1 MISTPSRIDVTMRI
15 LRSLVL
21 PLVVVGALGACSD
34 STGVQPGKISIL
46 LTDAPGDVKAAV
58 VTISQIYL
66 QGSDR
71 VVLRDA
77 PVTIDLL
84 TLANS
89 TAMLVDEATVPA
101 GTYSQLR
108 FVITDAYIE
117 VENGDGTTNIY
128 ASSPSYAGLPSG
140 ARVAGELQMPS
151 LAQSGLKVDLP
162 GGSIRIDGDQRILLV
177 DFDVA
182 QSFGH
187 AAGGSGRW
195 VMHPVVHATEFVATG
210 TLTATLRPAQGVTLP
225 AINNHQVTL
234 GEFTAALSTAAGSR
248 EELPMTD
255 ANGDGV
261 YEAIFRFLTPGAYT
275 LDLVGPATI
284 NFVTTPARPLAVQ
297 VGSGTTVTSDFTLT
311 SAAPK

>member
-1 MISTPSRIDVTMRI
+1 MRT
-15 LRSLVL
+15 LRTLACCLVAL
-21 PLVVVGALGACSD
+21 NALGACSD
-34 STGVQPGKISIL
+34 STGVGPGKISIL

-58 VTISQIYL
+58 VTISEIYL

-71 VVLRDA
+71 VVLRDE

-89 TAMLVDEATVPA
+89 TALLVDEATVPA

-151 LAQSGLKVDLP
+151 LAQSGLKVELP
-162 GGSIRIDGDQRILLV
+162 GGAIRIEGDQRILLV

-187 AAGGSGRW
+187 VAGGSGRW
-195 VMHPVVHATEFVATG
+195 VMHPVVHATDFVATG
-210 TLTATLRPAQGVTLP
+210 TLTATLRTAPGVTLP
-225 AINNHQVTL
+225 TISNHQVTL
-234 GEFTAALSTAAGSR
+234 GEFNAALSNSAGSR

-261 YEAIFRFLTPGAYT
+261 YEAIFRFLAPGAYS
-275 LDLVGPATI
+275 LDLVAPSTI

-297 VGSGTTVTSDFTLT
+297 VRSGATGTSDFTLT
-311 SAAPK
+311 SATPK

>member
-1 MISTPSRIDVTMRI
+1 MRT
-15 LRSLVL
+15 LRTLACCLVAL
-21 PLVVVGALGACSD
+21 SALGACSD
-34 STGVQPGKISIL
+34 STGVGPGKISIL

-58 VTISQIYL
+58 VTISEIYL

-71 VVLRDA
+71 VVLRDE

-89 TAMLVDEATVPA
+89 TALLVDEATVPA

-128 ASSPSYAGLPSG
+128 ASSPSYAGLPPG

-162 GGSIRIDGDQRILLV
+162 GGAVRIEGDQRILLV

-187 AAGGSGRW
+187 IAGGSGRW
-195 VMHPVVHATEFVATG
+195 VMHPVVHATDFVATG

-225 AINNHQVTL
+225 TVNNHLVTL
-234 GEFTAALSTAAGSR
+234 GEFKAALSNSAGSR

-261 YEAIFRFLTPGAYT
+261 YEAIFRFLVPGAYS
-275 LDLVGPATI
+275 LDLVAPSTI

-297 VGSGTTVTSDFTLT
+297 VGSGVTGTSDFTLT
-311 SAAPK
+311 SATPK

>member
-1 MISTPSRIDVTMRI
+1 MRTLRTLACCLIAIS
-15 LRSLVL
+15 
-21 PLVVVGALGACSD
+21 ALGACSD
-34 STGVQPGKISIL
+34 STGVGPGKISIL

-58 VTISQIYL
+58 VTISEIYL

-71 VVLRDA
+71 VVLRDE

-89 TAMLVDEATVPA
+89 TALLVDEATVPA

-128 ASSPSYAGLPSG
+128 ASSPSYSGLPSG

-162 GGSIRIDGDQRILLV
+162 GGAVRIEGDQRILLV

-187 AAGGSGRW
+187 IAGGSGRW
-195 VMHPVVHATEFVATG
+195 VMHPVVHATDFVATG

-225 AINNHQVTL
+225 TVNNHLVSL
-234 GEFTAALSTAAGSR
+234 GEFKAALSNSAGSR

-261 YEAIFRFLTPGAYT
+261 YEAIFRFLVPGAYS
-275 LDLVGPATI
+275 LDLVAPSTI

-297 VGSGTTVTSDFTLT
+297 VGSGATGTSDFTLT
-311 SAAPK
+311 SATPR

>member
-1 MISTPSRIDVTMRI
+1 MRI
-15 LRSLVL
+15 LRFLVA
-21 PLVVVGALGACSD
+21 PLIALSALGACSD
-34 STGVQPGKISIL
+34 STGVGPGKISIL

-58 VTISQIYL
+58 VTISEIYL

-71 VVLRDA
+71 VVLRDE

-89 TAMLVDEATVPA
+89 TALLVDEATVPA

-162 GGSIRIDGDQRILLV
+162 GGAIRIEGDQRILLV

-187 AAGGSGRW
+187 IAGGSGRW
-195 VMHPVVHATEFVATG
+195 VMHPVVHATDFVATG

-225 AINNHQVTL
+225 TINNHLVTL
-234 GEFTAALSTAAGSR
+234 GEFKAALSNSAGSR
-248 EELPMTD
+248 EEIAMAD

-261 YEAIFRFLTPGAYT
+261 YEAIFRFLAPGAYS
-275 LDLVGPATI
+275 LDLVAPSTI

-297 VGSGTTVTSDFTLT
+297 VGSGATATSDFTLT
-311 SAAPK
+311 SATPK

>member
-1 MISTPSRIDVTMRI
+1 MDLTMRL
-15 LRSLVL
+15 LRSLIA
-21 PLVVVGALGACSD
+21 PLVALGALGACSD
-34 STGVQPGKISIL
+34 STGVGPGKISIL

-66 QGSDR
+66 QGSER
-71 VVLRDA
+71 VVLRDT

-84 TLANS
+84 TLAGS
-89 TAMLVDEATVPA
+89 TATLVDEATVPA

-108 FVITDAYIE
+108 FVVTDAYIE
-117 VENGDGTTNIY
+117 VENADGTTSTY
-128 ASSPSYAGLPSG
+128 ASSPTYAALPLGSRG
-140 ARVAGELQMPS
+140 AGELQMPS
-151 LAQSGLKVDLP
+151 YAQSGLKVDLP
-162 GGSIRIDGDQRILLV
+162 GGEVRIAGDQRILLV

-195 VMHPVVHATEFVATG
+195 VMHPVVHATDFVVSG
-210 TLTATLRPAQGVTLP
+210 TLTATLRSAQGVQLP
-225 AINNHQVTL
+225 IISGHQVTL
-234 GEFTAALSTAAGSR
+234 GEFKAALSTAAGSR

-261 YEAIFRFLTPGAYT
+261 YEAIFRFLIPGAYS
-275 LDLVGPATI
+275 LDLVAPATI
-284 NFVTTPARPLAVQ
+284 TFVTAPARPVAVQ
-297 VGSGTTVTSDFTLT
+297 VGSGATVTSDFTIT

>member
-1 MISTPSRIDVTMRI
+1 MRT
-15 LRSLVL
+15 LRTLACCLVAL
-21 PLVVVGALGACSD
+21 SALGACSD
-34 STGVQPGKISIL
+34 STGVGPGKISIL

-58 VTISQIYL
+58 VTISEIYL

-71 VVLRDA
+71 VVLRDE

-89 TAMLVDEATVPA
+89 TALLVDEATVPA

-117 VENGDGTTNIY
+117 VENADGTTNIY
-128 ASSPSYAGLPSG
+128 ASSPSYSGLPSG

-162 GGSIRIDGDQRILLV
+162 GGAVRIEGDQRILLV

-187 AAGGSGRW
+187 IAGGSGRW
-195 VMHPVVHATEFVATG
+195 VMHPVVHATDFVATG

-225 AINNHQVTL
+225 TINNHLVTL
-234 GEFTAALSTAAGSR
+234 GEFKAALSNSAGSR
-248 EELPMTD
+248 EEIPMTD
-255 ANGDGV
+255 TNGDGV
-261 YEAIFRFLTPGAYT
+261 YEAIFRFLVPGAYS
-275 LDLVGPATI
+275 LDLVAPSTI

-297 VGSGTTVTSDFTLT
+297 VGSGATGTSDFTLT
-311 SAAPK
+311 SATPK

>member
-1 MISTPSRIDVTMRI
+1 MRT
-15 LRSLVL
+15 LRTLACGLIALS
-21 PLVVVGALGACSD
+21 ALGACSD
-34 STGVQPGKISIL
+34 STGVGPGKISIL

-58 VTISQIYL
+58 VTISEIYL

-71 VVLRDA
+71 VVLRDE

-89 TAMLVDEATVPA
+89 TALLVDEATVPA

-128 ASSPSYAGLPSG
+128 ASSPSYSGLPSG

-162 GGSIRIDGDQRILLV
+162 GGAVRIEGDQRILLV

-187 AAGGSGRW
+187 LAGGSGRW
-195 VMHPVVHATEFVATG
+195 VMHPVVHATDFVATG

-225 AINNHQVTL
+225 TVNNHLVTL
-234 GEFTAALSTAAGSR
+234 GEFKAALSNSAGSR

-261 YEAIFRFLTPGAYT
+261 YEAIFRFLVPGAYS
-275 LDLVGPATI
+275 LDLVAPSTI

-297 VGSGTTVTSDFTLT
+297 VGSGATGRSDFTLT
-311 SAAPK
+311 SATPR

>member
-1 MISTPSRIDVTMRI
+1 MRTPR
-15 LRSLVL
+15 LLFL
-21 PLVVVGALGACSD
+21 PLAAAIALGTFSACSE
-34 STGVQPGKISIL
+34 STGVGSGKISIL

-66 QGSDR
+66 QGSGR
-71 VVLRDA
+71 VVLRDE
-77 PVTIDLL
+77 PVTVDLL
-84 TLANS
+84 TLAGS
-89 TAMLVDEATVPA
+89 TATLVDEAIVPA

-117 VENGDGTTNIY
+117 VENAGGTTSIY
-128 ASSPSYAGLPSG
+128 ASSPNYAGLPSG
-140 ARVAGELQMPS
+140 AHVAGELQLPS
-151 LAQSGLKVDLP
+151 FAQSGLKVDLP
-162 GGSIRIDGDQRILLV
+162 GGAVTISGDERVILV

-195 VMHPVVHATEFVATG
+195 VMTPVIHAIDFVVSG
-210 TLTATLRPAQGVTLP
+210 SLTATLRAAPGVALP
-225 AINNHQVTL
+225 IVSLHQVTL
-234 GEFTAALSTAAGSR
+234 GEFKAALTNGAGSR

-255 ANGDGV
+255 ANSDGV
-261 YEAIFRFLTPGAYT
+261 YEAVFRFLTPGAYS

-284 NFVTTPARPLAVQ
+284 TFATTPAHPLAVQ
-297 VGSGTTVTSDFTLT
+297 VGSGATTRSDFTLT

>member
-1 MISTPSRIDVTMRI
+1 MRI
-15 LRSLVL
+15 LRSLVA
-21 PLVVVGALGACSD
+21 PLIALSALGACSD
-34 STGVQPGKISIL
+34 STGVGPGKISIL

-58 VTISQIYL
+58 VTISEIYL

-71 VVLRDA
+71 VVLRDE

-89 TAMLVDEATVPA
+89 TALLVDEATVPA

-162 GGSIRIDGDQRILLV
+162 GGAIRIEGDQRILLV

-187 AAGGSGRW
+187 IAGGSGRW
-195 VMHPVVHATEFVATG
+195 VMHPVVHATDFVATG

-225 AINNHQVTL
+225 TINNHLVTL
-234 GEFTAALSTAAGSR
+234 GEFKAALSNSAGSR

-261 YEAIFRFLTPGAYT
+261 YEAIFRFLVPGAYS
-275 LDLVGPATI
+275 LDLVAPSTI
-284 NFVTTPARPLAVQ
+284 NVVTTPARPLAVQ
-297 VGSGTTVTSDFTLT
+297 VGSGATGTNDFTLT
-311 SAAPK
+311 SATPK

>member
-1 MISTPSRIDVTMRI
+1 MSARLLSYVRSGSRA
-15 LRSLVL
+15 SEWSF
-21 PLVVVGALGACSD
+21 P
-34 STGVQPGKISIL
+34 
-46 LTDAPGDVKAAV
+46 APNA
-58 VTISQIYL
+58 T
-66 QGSDR
+66 
-71 VVLRDA
+71 
-77 PVTIDLL
+77 
-84 TLANS
+84 
-89 TAMLVDEATVPA
+89 ATVPA

-162 GGSIRIDGDQRILLV
+162 GGSIRIEGDQRILLV

-234 GEFTAALSTAAGSR
+234 GEFKAALLNAAGSR
-248 EELPMTD
+248 E
-255 ANGDGV
+255 ARA
-261 YEAIFRFLTPGAYT
+261 EAHPRDRAGRRHAHF
-275 LDLVGPATI
+275 GP
-284 NFVTTPARPLAVQ
+284 V
-297 VGSGTTVTSDFTLT
+297 SGL
-311 SAAPK
+311 

>member
-1 MISTPSRIDVTMRI
+1 MRT
-15 LRSLVL
+15 LRTLACGLVAL
-21 PLVVVGALGACSD
+21 SALGACSD
-34 STGVQPGKISIL
+34 STGVGPGKISIL

-58 VTISQIYL
+58 VTISEIYL

-71 VVLRDA
+71 VVLRDE

-89 TAMLVDEATVPA
+89 TALLVDEATVPA

-128 ASSPSYAGLPSG
+128 ASSPSYSGLPSG

-162 GGSIRIDGDQRILLV
+162 GGAVRIEGDQRILLV

-187 AAGGSGRW
+187 LAGGSGRW
-195 VMHPVVHATEFVATG
+195 VMHPVVHATDFVATG

-225 AINNHQVTL
+225 TVNNHLVTL
-234 GEFTAALSTAAGSR
+234 GEFKAALSNSAGSR

-261 YEAIFRFLTPGAYT
+261 YEAIFRFLVPGAYS
-275 LDLVGPATI
+275 LDLVAPSTI

-297 VGSGTTVTSDFTLT
+297 VGSGATGRSDFTLT
-311 SAAPK
+311 SATPR

>member
-1 MISTPSRIDVTMRI
+1 MRI
-15 LRSLVL
+15 LRSLVA
-21 PLVVVGALGACSD
+21 PLIALSALGACSD
-34 STGVQPGKISIL
+34 STGVGPGKISIL

-58 VTISQIYL
+58 VTISEIYL

-71 VVLRDA
+71 VVLRDE

-89 TAMLVDEATVPA
+89 TALLVDEATVPA

-162 GGSIRIDGDQRILLV
+162 GGAIRIEGDQRILLV

-187 AAGGSGRW
+187 IAGGSGRW
-195 VMHPVVHATEFVATG
+195 VMHPVVHATDFVATG

-225 AINNHQVTL
+225 TINNHLVTL
-234 GEFTAALSTAAGSR
+234 GEFKAALSNSAGSR

-261 YEAIFRFLTPGAYT
+261 YEAIFRFLVPGAYS
-275 LDLVGPATI
+275 LDLVAPSTI
-284 NFVTTPARPLAVQ
+284 NVVTTPARPLAVQ
-297 VGSGTTVTSDFTLT
+297 VGSGATGTSDFTLT
-311 SAAPK
+311 SATPK

>member
-1 MISTPSRIDVTMRI
+1 MRI
-15 LRSLVL
+15 LRFLVA
-21 PLVVVGALGACSD
+21 PLIALSALGACSD
-34 STGVQPGKISIL
+34 STGVGPGKISIL

-58 VTISQIYL
+58 VTISEIYL

-71 VVLRDA
+71 VVLRDE

-89 TAMLVDEATVPA
+89 TALLVDEATVPA

-162 GGSIRIDGDQRILLV
+162 GGAIRIEGDQRILLV

-187 AAGGSGRW
+187 IAGGSGRW

-210 TLTATLRPAQGVTLP
+210 TLTATLRPAQGVSLP
-225 AINNHQVTL
+225 TINNHQVTL
-234 GEFTAALSTAAGSR
+234 GEFKAALSNSAGSR
-248 EELPMTD
+248 EEIAMTD
-255 ANGDGV
+255 ANGDRV
-261 YEAIFRFLTPGAYT
+261 TAAILRFLVPGAYS
-275 LDLVGPATI
+275 LDLVAPSTI
-284 NFVTTPARPLAVQ
+284 NFVTTPARPLGVQ
-297 VGSGTTVTSDFTLT
+297 VGSGATATSDFTLT
-311 SAAPK
+311 SATPK

>member
-1 MISTPSRIDVTMRI
+1 MRI
-15 LRSLVL
+15 LRFLVA
-21 PLVVVGALGACSD
+21 PLIALSALGACSD
-34 STGVQPGKISIL
+34 STGVGPGKISIL

-58 VTISQIYL
+58 VTISEIYL

-71 VVLRDA
+71 VVLRDE

-89 TAMLVDEATVPA
+89 TALLVDEATVPA

-162 GGSIRIDGDQRILLV
+162 GGAIRIEGDQRILLV

-187 AAGGSGRW
+187 IAGGSGRW
-195 VMHPVVHATEFVATG
+195 VMHPVVHATDFVATG
-210 TLTATLRPAQGVTLP
+210 TLTATLRPAQGVSLP
-225 AINNHQVTL
+225 TINNHQVTL
-234 GEFTAALSTAAGSR
+234 GEFKAALSNSAGSR
-248 EELPMTD
+248 EEIPMTD

-261 YEAIFRFLTPGAYT
+261 YEAIFRFLVPGAYS
-275 LDLVGPATI
+275 LDLVAPSTI

-297 VGSGTTVTSDFTLT
+297 VGSGATRTSDFTLT
-311 SAAPK
+311 SATPK